1 MDDLKI
7 IDLYFERDE
16 NAIKETEKKY
26 GRLCLNIA
34 TNILS
39 NAEDAKECVNDTY
52 LGVWNAIPP
61 ARPNNFTAFICKIAR
76 NVSLKRFEF
85 LTRDKR
91 NSNMLVSLS
100 ELENVLPD
108 ETIRQEFDD
117 KKIGKLISDFL
128 FAEKETTRNIFIRKY
143 YFFDSVSDI
152 ADRYSFTES
161 KVKSILYRT
170 RTKLREYL
178 IEKGVSI

>member
-34 TNILS
+34 TNVIG
-39 NAEDAKECVNDTY
+39 NIEDAKECVNDTY

-61 ARPNNFTAFICKIAR
+61 ARPNNFTAFICKITR
-76 NVSLKRFEF
+76 NISLKKWAF
-85 LTRDKR
+85 LTREKR
-91 NSNMLVSLS
+91 NSDMLVSLS
-100 ELENVLPD
+100 ELEDILPD
-108 ETIRQEFDD
+108 EAISPNISDEN
-117 KKIGKLISDFL
+117 IGKFISEFL
-128 FAEKETTRNIFIRKY
+128 LSEKESARNIFIRKY
-143 YFFDSVSDI
+143 YFFDTISDI
-152 ADRYSFTES
+152 ANRYSFTES
-161 KVKSILYRT
+161 KIKSILYRT
-170 RTKLREYL
+170 RTKLKEYH

>member
-34 TNILS
+34 TNVIG
-39 NAEDAKECVNDTY
+39 NIEDAKECVNDTY

-76 NVSLKRFEF
+76 NISLKKWAF
-85 LTRDKR
+85 LTCEKR
-91 NSNMLVSLS
+91 NGDMLVSLS
-100 ELENVLPD
+100 ELEDILPD
-108 ETIRQEFDD
+108 EAINPNISDEN
-117 KKIGKLISDFL
+117 IGKFISEFL
-128 FAEKETTRNIFIRKY
+128 LSEKENARNIFIRKY
-143 YFFDSVSDI
+143 YFFDTISDI
-152 ADRYSFTES
+152 ANRYSFTES
-161 KVKSILYRT
+161 KIKSILYRT

>member
-34 TNILS
+34 TNIIG
-39 NAEDAKECVNDTY
+39 NIEDAKECVNDTY

-76 NVSLKRFEF
+76 NISLKKWAF
-85 LTRDKR
+85 LTCEKR
-91 NSNMLVSLS
+91 NSDMLVSLS
-100 ELENVLPD
+100 ELEN
-108 ETIRQEFDD
+108 
-117 KKIGKLISDFL
+117 IGKLISEFL
-128 FAEKETTRNIFIRKY
+128 LSEKENARNIFIRKY
-143 YFFDSVSDI
+143 YFFDTISDI
-152 ADRYSFTES
+152 ANRYSFTES
-161 KVKSILYRT
+161 KIKSILYRT
-170 RTKLREYL
+170 RTKLKEYL